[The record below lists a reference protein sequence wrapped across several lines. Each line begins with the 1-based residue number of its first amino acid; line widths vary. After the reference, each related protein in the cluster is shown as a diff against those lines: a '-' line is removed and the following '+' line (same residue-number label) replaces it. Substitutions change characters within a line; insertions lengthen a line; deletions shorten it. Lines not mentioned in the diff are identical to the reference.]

1 MPWITRDQD
10 VALQNFNSA
19 ITGNLPTIT
28 VGGNGA
34 DALAFIGQA
43 NGGLNVSDGCGG
55 IWQHILGPN
64 SNGVDGWV
72 SYNHPAGPCTVSV
85 TRAAG
90 TAAHP
95 CFGVQGSDINVTE

>member
-19 ITGNLPTIT
+19 ITGNLPAIT
-28 VGGNGA
+28 VGGNGT

-64 SNGVDGWV
+64 TNG
-72 SYNHPAGPCTVSV
+72 A
-85 TRAAG
+85 
-90 TAAHP
+90 TALMVGYLIIIQPVLAL
-95 CFGVQGSDINVTE
+95 